1 MTRERRPVLDLAERR
16 ELRRWVRQSG
26 SDPRRA
32 RRARIVLELA
42 AGRTVGEVAL
52 RVGVHPETVVRWR
65 RRFAVHRLEGL
76 VRDAPRVHARGPEVP
91 NVEYR
96 ILRTT
101 WEPPPAGSPRWTTR
115 SLGRALRVN
124 HMRVHR
130 VWKSHGILVPT
141 TDEPIA
147 LARSQAPPEVL
158 GVFLESPSAVAIRV
172 PGIEEEWEDQ
182 ELALPDP
189 IPPVGD
195 AARSGGY
202 HLGVGVRSSLGLLSA
217 LDRAYS
223 HRAPASPDPKWTS
236 PELLV
241 FLRSVAERSQSAG
254 DVHVFFDRPLPLGVP
269 RFEAWRATNPG
280 VRLHDPD
287 PGEAWTVS
295 IDRWLRSGPLR
306 AALDDR
312 LRISST
318 FDAALGRA
326 FDATQGGGPR
336 RGRAPKAARGTGA

>member
-1 MTRERRPVLDLAERR
+1 MTREPRPILDPVERR
-16 ELRRWVRQSG
+16 ELRRWTRQSR

-52 RVGVHPETVVRWR
+52 RIGVHPETVVRWR

-76 VRDAPRVHARGPEVP
+76 TRDAPRVHARSPDVP

-101 WEPPPAGSPRWTTR
+101 WEAPPTGSSRWTTR

-130 VWKSHGILVPT
+130 VWKTHGILVPAS
-141 TDEPIA
+141 DEPIA
-147 LARSQAPPEVL
+147 VSRSRAPPEVL
-158 GVFLESPSAVAIRV
+158 GLFLESPSAVAIRV
-172 PGIEEEWEDQ
+172 PGLEEEWEDQ
-182 ELALPDP
+182 DLALPDP
-189 IPPVGD
+189 SPPAGEST
-195 AARSGGY
+195 RSGGY
-202 HLGVGVRSSLGLLSA
+202 RLGVGVRSSLGLLSA

-223 HRAPASPDPKWTS
+223 HRAPASPDPRWTS

-269 RFEAWRATNPG
+269 RFEAWRATHPG

-312 LRISST
+312 LRISRT

-326 FDATQGGGPR
+326 FG
-336 RGRAPKAARGTGA
+336 APGTEAARGGRGPRSTRGTDA